1 MKEASEKRDKSAKL
15 KKCQQFKRIQ
25 KLKSAKKIV
34 MKIALETEKKI
45 VKNRKEMLR
54 KKVLIQLIDFDFGK
68 SR

>member
-1 MKEASEKRDKSAKL
+1 
-15 KKCQQFKRIQ
+15 
-25 KLKSAKKIV
+25 

-45 VKNRKEMLR
+45 VKNRKQMLR